1 MQDHSDLMRA
11 GWPAYGASQAAGG
24 TIDNDIPWGKLP
36 GSESEQTDLA
46 SQGVSV
52 KSDATPNLD
61 FKPGGSDRDTA
72 SPERTKS
79 RFSNSYSP
87 PAPEWKTVK

>member
-1 MQDHSDLMRA
+1 MQDLSALSK
-11 GWPAYGASQAAGG
+11 GWPSYGASMAAGG
-24 TIDNDIPWGKLP
+24 TVDNNDPWGKLK

-61 FKPGGSDRDTA
+61 FKPGQDDAATT
-72 SPERTKS
+72 TKS